1 MAVIKD
7 GKSIGKVAKGLV
19 IEGQGTV
26 PYNGPKSVDTP
37 STSTVMVS
45 KGKKKGMGA
54 AIRDGSYT
62 YC

>member
-45 KGKKKGMGA
+45 KG
-54 AIRDGSYT
+54 
-62 YC
+62 